1 MPPAP
6 PAATV
11 ATMLKRTDRNLI
23 VGLDIGTSKVVA
35 LVGEVGLDGSIEL
48 LGLGSQPS
56 RGLKKGVVV
65 NIESTVQSIQ
75 RAVEEAELMAGCEIH
90 SVFAGI
96 AGSHV
101 RSLNSHGVV
110 AIRDKEVT
118 HGDVEHVI
126 DAAKAVAMPADQK
139 ILHVLP
145 QEFIVDGQEG
155 IRDPIGMSGVRL
167 EAKVHIVTGAD
178 SAAQNIEKCIQRCGL
193 DVDDVVLE
201 QLASS
206 FAVLTEDEKE
216 LGVCLVDL
224 GGGTTDLAVFANG
237 AIRHTAVIPIAG
249 DQVTNDIAVSMRTP
263 TQYAEDIKIRY
274 ACALSQ
280 LANPDES
287 IEVPSVGERPAR
299 RLARQ
304 TLAEIVEPRYEE
316 LFGLVREELR
326 RSGFEEVIAAGIV
339 LTGGSA
345 KMEGAIELAEEVFHV
360 PVRLGLPQSVRGLSE
375 VVRNPIFSTRVT
387 TFCPRIAGTPWA
399 GTPNRCSTAC
409 APGSRATFEADRA
422 DRADRAMSDSQ
433 PTACIR
439 VRSDSHV

>member
-1 MPPAP
+1 M
-6 PAATV
+6 V
-11 ATMLKRTDRNLI
+11 KRSDRPLV

-35 LVGEVGLDGSIEL
+35 LVGELGADGAIDVI
-48 LGLGSQPS
+48 GLGSQPS

-75 RAVEEAELMAGCEIH
+75 RAVEEAELMAGCEINA
-90 SVFAGI
+90 VYAGI
-96 AGSHV
+96 AGSHI

-110 AIRDKEVT
+110 AIRDREVT
-118 HGDVEHVI
+118 HADVEHVI
-126 DAAKAVAMPADQK
+126 DAAKAVAIPADQR

-145 QEFIVDGQEG
+145 QEFIIDGQEG

-178 SAAQNIEKCIQRCGL
+178 SAAQNIVKCVQRCGL
-193 DVDDVVLE
+193 VVEDIVLE

-206 FAVLTEDEKE
+206 FAVLTDDEKE
-216 LGVCLVDL
+216 LGVCIVDV
-224 GGGTTDLAVFANG
+224 GGGTTDIAVFSGG

-249 DQVTNDIAVSMRTP
+249 DQVTNDMAVSMRTP
-263 TQYAEDIKIRY
+263 TQYAEDIKVRF

-287 IEVPSVGERPAR
+287 IEVPSVGDRPAR

-316 LFGLVREELR
+316 LFNLIREELR
-326 RSGFEEVIAAGIV
+326 RSGFEEVIAAGLV

-345 KMEGAIELAEEVFHV
+345 RMEGAIELAEEIFHV
-360 PVRLGLPQSVRGLSE
+360 PVRLGVPQSVRGLADA
-375 VVRNPIFSTRVT
+375 VHNPIY
-387 TFCPRIAGTPWA
+387 
-399 GTPNRCSTAC
+399 STAVGLLLY
-409 APGSRATFEADRA
+409 ARENL
-422 DRADRAMSDSQ
+422 Q
-433 PTACIR
+433 PAARNALLGNSVGGALTR
-439 VRSDSHV
+439 MKSWFQGHF